1 MNKDFTNNFVEYGLY
16 LVIECQ
22 LFKWMLSLFDRNKLL
37 VCETLS
43 ILKEFVCET
52 HAYSMSFFL

>member
-1 MNKDFTNNFVEYGLY
+1 MNKDFTNNFVEYGHY

-22 LFKWMLSLFDRNKLL
+22 LFKWMLSLFDRKKLL
-37 VCETLS
+37 VCETVS

-52 HAYSMSFFL
+52 HAYSMSFLL